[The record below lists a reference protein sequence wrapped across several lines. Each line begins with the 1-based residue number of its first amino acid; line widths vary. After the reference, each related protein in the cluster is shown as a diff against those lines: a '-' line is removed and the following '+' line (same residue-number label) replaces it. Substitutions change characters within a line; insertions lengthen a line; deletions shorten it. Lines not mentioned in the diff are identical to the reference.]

1 MEQEVWEKR
10 NECSV
15 VRPGLGFA
23 TLGNSA
29 IHRLSASTE
38 TFFPAIR
45 NFPSRS
51 ELKTGV
57 PHNRTNDPTM
67 KTSTTTFCIA
77 CCLTAGLTFAQEGER
92 KPGGPGPG
100 GEGGPNR
107 MAEFLKKID
116 ADADGKISKDEFAAF
131 SKKEGEDRFAKID
144 SNADGV
150 ADEAEMKAAAEK
162 MRSAAGGG
170 GERGMMRRPGGEGSP
185 GEGGFRRPP
194 EGQGRPEG
202 APRPEGGPRPEGQ
215 GRPEGGPPGQG
226 GPGGMMRGMGNPEDM
241 IKRMDKNTDGGVDLA
256 EYKEFAS
263 QEVDGRFKMMDGNSD
278 GKITADEFKQIGER
292 MRGMMR
298 GGQPGQG
305 GPPGGAPGQGGGFR
319 RPGGE
324 GGSEGGFRRPP
335 SQDGEGAPKPAGEK
349 KPEGI

>member
-1 MEQEVWEKR
+1 
-10 NECSV
+10 
-15 VRPGLGFA
+15 
-23 TLGNSA
+23 
-29 IHRLSASTE
+29 
-38 TFFPAIR
+38 
-45 NFPSRS
+45 
-51 ELKTGV
+51 
-57 PHNRTNDPTM
+57 
-67 KTSTTTFCIA
+67 
-77 CCLTAGLTFAQEGER
+77 
-92 KPGGPGPG
+92 
-100 GEGGPNR
+100 
-107 MAEFLKKID
+107 
-116 ADADGKISKDEFAAF
+116 
-131 SKKEGEDRFAKID
+131 
-144 SNADGV
+144 
-150 ADEAEMKAAAEK
+150 
-162 MRSAAGGG
+162 
-170 GERGMMRRPGGEGSP
+170 
-185 GEGGFRRPP
+185 
-194 EGQGRPEG
+194 
-202 APRPEGGPRPEGQ
+202 
-215 GRPEGGPPGQG
+215 
-226 GPGGMMRGMGNPEDM
+226 MMRGMGNPEDM

>member
-1 MEQEVWEKR
+1 
-10 NECSV
+10 
-15 VRPGLGFA
+15 
-23 TLGNSA
+23 
-29 IHRLSASTE
+29 
-38 TFFPAIR
+38 
-45 NFPSRS
+45 
-51 ELKTGV
+51 LKTAV
-57 PHNRTNDPTM
+57 PHEPHHM

-92 KPGGPGPG
+92 KPGGPGA
-100 GEGGPNR
+100 EGGPNR

-116 ADADGKISKDEFAAF
+116 ANADGKISKDEFAAF

-144 SNADGV
+144 GNADGV

-162 MRSAAGGG
+162 MRGAAGG

-202 APRPEGGPRPEGQ
+202 GPEGERGMRRSEGGPPGEGG

-226 GPGGMMRGMGNPEDM
+226 GPGGMGRGMGNPEDM
-241 IKRMDKNTDGGVDLA
+241 LKRMDKNADGGVDLA

-278 GKITADEFKQIGER
+278 GKITAEEMKQIGER

-298 GGQPGQG
+298 GGQPSQG
-305 GPPGGAPGQGGGFR
+305 GPGGQMR

-324 GGSEGGFRRPP
+324 GGSEGGGFRRPP
-335 SQDGEGAPKPAGEK
+335 SQDEGGKKPEGEK
-349 KPEGI
+349 KPEGV